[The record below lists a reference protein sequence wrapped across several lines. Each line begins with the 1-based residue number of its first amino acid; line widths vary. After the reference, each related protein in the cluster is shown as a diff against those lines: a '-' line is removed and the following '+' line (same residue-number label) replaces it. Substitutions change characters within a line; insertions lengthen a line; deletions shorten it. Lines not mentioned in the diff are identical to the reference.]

1 AVLPDLATLS
11 RVFQRGTINYIL
23 PAITYTT
30 DNLTKIAQDE
40 TPITQLQVD
49 VKESGRLSTCEF
61 QSNKHK
67 KQVLRNLLMN
77 YTQVLKENI
86 DSRFQDA
93 MPVVYA
99 FSIFN
104 ANALPN
110 RGTAEFTTYGSK
122 EIGTLSIHYFPAWTE
137 RGASAVKRVKSRLRS
152 SMTNQMLTNQ
162 MLEALLHVFING
174 PPVSEAQKL
183 KRRKLLPPA
192 NPANP
197 GVTSSGKLQSE
208 VQANLVDS
216 AVQTDIQVQEEQE
229 EEVEEASVQAEVE
242 AAVEAFKLADDQ
254 PN

>member
-1 AVLPDLATLS
+1 MKLSEKARSVVAKKSAKSLQNTLALNKQCCRVYEDYVSIIHTTLSILQMKRLACWGICCPKWRAWSIGTIYILKAVLPDLATLS

-122 EIGTLSIHYFPAWTE
+122 EIGTLSIHYFPGNKKDQQQVKAE
-137 RGASAVKRVKSRLRS
+137 REKLRLR
-152 SMTNQMLTNQ
+152 
-162 MLEALLHVFING
+162 
-174 PPVSEAQKL
+174 
-183 KRRKLLPPA
+183 A
-192 NPANP
+192 N
-197 GVTSSGKLQSE
+197 SSG
-208 VQANLVDS
+208 
-216 AVQTDIQVQEEQE
+216 TW
-229 EEVEEASVQAEVE
+229 
-242 AAVEAFKLADDQ
+242 
-254 PN
+254 